1 LLTALVGVMFS
12 AAVMAETAFAA
23 DWFEQEKRKCE
34 FESPAFAVLKPSL
47 ERKQIANGEWQYFR
61 VPASVIRQLR
71 DKPDGSSLYTT
82 EALSPV
88 QVTSLK
94 AAIEKWKGGAQGAA
108 MALFLA
114 QLPGAAGFWGLVQGQ
129 LMSYLGSD
137 AGASTYSWDRFNDF
151 VTSGGRIGYQL
162 AFRTPRG
169 PDKPLIF
176 VNSTYEVQVGAEP
189 SPRRWSVLA
198 CLLPVEIL
206 FTEVETKNAG
216 PNANNKKY
224 IRQPNGGWRR
234 WDIDTQKYE
243 SLILAYTEQDELF
256 ANFVDAQDVKT
267 AYRVSL
273 NGGALQTRTAGQ
285 NNWLN
290 LYIATELK

>member
-1 LLTALVGVMFS
+1 L
-12 AAVMAETAFAA
+12 
-23 DWFEQEKRKCE
+23 
-34 FESPAFAVLKPSL
+34 
-47 ERKQIANGEWQYFR
+47 
-61 VPASVIRQLR
+61 
-71 DKPDGSSLYTT
+71 
-82 EALSPV
+82 
-88 QVTSLK
+88 
-94 AAIEKWKGGAQGAA
+94 
-108 MALFLA
+108 
-114 QLPGAAGFWGLVQGQ
+114 
-129 LMSYLGSD
+129 
-137 AGASTYSWDRFNDF
+137 
-151 VTSGGRIGYQL
+151 GGRIGYQL
-162 AFRTPRG
+162 AFRTPRS

-176 VNSTYEVQVGAEP
+176 VNVTYEVQVGSEP
-189 SPRRWSVLA
+189 SSRRWSVLA

-224 IRQPNGGWRR
+224 IRQADGGWRR

-273 NGGALQTRTAGQ
+273 YGGALQTRSSGQ
-285 NNWLN
+285 ANWSN